1 MGRSRLKTPMPPA
14 TALLFC
20 LALAACGD
28 VPQVN
33 APTPAP
39 GPEPTIA
46 PIDAL
51 ISLAPAPGSMQSVDP
66 DGLVPRADALRARAD
81 ALRVPV
87 ADPATRAPIATP

>member
-1 MGRSRLKTPMPPA
+1 MPPA
-14 TALLFC
+14 AALLFC

-33 APTPAP
+33 APTPPA

-51 ISLAPAPGSMQSVDP
+51 VSLAPPPGSMQPADP
-66 DGLVPRADALRARAD
+66 DGLVPRADALRARAE